1 MKHACKLGA
10 LILSLSAAVCA
21 QIQIP
26 LPHTPAK
33 DSRPVASADLRPSGK
48 AVAKVNGAVLTDR
61 DLLREM
67 YAIFPYAQQHGGGF
81 PKSMQADIRRGAL
94 RMIEFE
100 ELVYQEAL
108 RRKMSIPPT
117 RLNQAERDFHQQFHS
132 PEEYAGFLKAEFSG
146 SRTLLRRKIERS
158 LLIDACLRAEV
169 ATKAKVTSV
178 QAKQYYEKNPVRF
191 EREEIFAIQSI
202 SILPPKIVN
211 DQSRKDVRK
220 RAEEALRQAKATKSY
235 EEFGVLAEKISED
248 DYRVMMGDH
257 KPTASSGLPPE
268 IVHAALAMQPG
279 QVSSLIAMGDAYT
292 IFRLN
297 AHTPAGKLKYADVE
311 KQLVVELQKTRSDQL
326 RATLDKK
333 LRKGA
338 KVEEL

>member
-1 MKHACKLGA
+1 MKHFCKIGA
-10 LILSLSAAVCA
+10 LVLSLSAAVCA

-33 DSRPVASADLRPSGK
+33 NASVANVNLRPSGK

-67 YAIFPYAQQHGGGF
+67 YAIFPYAQQHGGAF
-81 PKSMQADIRRGAL
+81 PKSMQGDIRRGAL

-108 RRKMSIPPT
+108 RRKMSIPPA

-132 PEEYAGFLKAEFSG
+132 PEEYAGFLTAEFNG

-158 LLIDACLRAEV
+158 LLIDACLRAEI
-169 ATKAKVTSV
+169 AAKAKVSSIE
-178 QAKQYYEKNPVRF
+178 ARQYYEKNPVRF
-191 EREEIFAIQSI
+191 EREETFAIQSI
-202 SILPPKIVN
+202 SILPPKVVN
-211 DQSRKDVRK
+211 DESRREARK
-220 RAEEALRQAKATKSY
+220 RADEALRQAKATRSY

-257 KPTASSGLPPE
+257 KPTGRAGLPPE
-268 IVHAALAMQPG
+268 IVQAAQAMQPG
-279 QVSSLIAMGDAYT
+279 QVSNLIAMGDAYT

-311 KQLVVELQKTRSDQL
+311 KQLIVELQKTRSDQL
-326 RATLDKK
+326 RANLDKK
-333 LRKGA
+333 LRKDA